1 MRHLLLKLILPL
13 ALLPSLAR
21 ASNDIDTLSLHP
33 ARYADAREALV
44 DAIEGEGLV
53 PAPPSRFG
61 EMLARTGKDLGQPD
75 PVYEEAEVLH
85 FCSAPIAWQLARAN
99 PANIA
104 GCPLSMAIY
113 TLPGE
118 DRRVHL
124 AWHIPQGN
132 TPAHAAA
139 RQLLT
144 RIAQQTRQNAGRSS
158 LNP

>member
-61 EMLARTGKDLGQPD
+61 
-75 PVYEEAEVLH
+75 
-85 FCSAPIAWQLARAN
+85 
-99 PANIA
+99 
-104 GCPLSMAIY
+104 
-113 TLPGE
+113 
-118 DRRVHL
+118 
-124 AWHIPQGN
+124 
-132 TPAHAAA
+132 
-139 RQLLT
+139 
-144 RIAQQTRQNAGRSS
+144 
-158 LNP
+158 